1 MQKEIDILAFG
12 AHADDVEIGMG
23 GTIAKYAASNARIV
37 ICDLTQAEM
46 SSNGTIHTRMKEAKN
61 AGNTLGILHRINAY
75 LPDRGLFLKEEYISR
90 IASII
95 RLYRPKLVFVPYEI
109 DRHPD
114 HGNCAKLVEEACF
127 SAGVRKYVDETD
139 IEPHRVENI
148 YYYMINGFHKPDFA
162 VDTTDFIELKLESL
176 KRYKS
181 QFEMSESSYKTP
193 LVDDYI
199 ESILARDKMIGKEVG
214 VRYAEGFFSKKPLL
228 LSTDLLGGK
237 A

>member
-1 MQKEIDILAFG
+1 MQREIDILAFG

-23 GTIAKYAASNARIV
+23 GTIAKFAASGKRIV

-46 SSNGTIHTRMKEAKN
+46 SSNGTIHTRMEEAKN
-61 AGNTLGILHRINAY
+61 AGEALGIMHRINAY
-75 LPDRGLFLKEEYISR
+75 LPDRGLLLKEEYISR

-95 RLYRPKLVFVPYEI
+95 RIYQPKLIFVPYEI

-127 SAGVRKYVDETD
+127 SAGVRKFIDERD
-139 IEPHRVENI
+139 QQPHRVENI

-162 VDTTDFIELKLESL
+162 VDVTAFIEAKTEGLKA
-176 KRYKS
+176 YKS
-181 QFEMSESSYKTP
+181 QFEMTESSYKTP

-199 ESILARDKMIGKEVG
+199 ESIIARDKMIGKEVG

-228 LSTDLLGGK
+228 LSHDLLGGK

>member
-23 GTIAKYAASNARIV
+23 GTIAKYATSDKRIV

-46 SSNGTIHTRMKEAKN
+46 SSNGTIHARMEEAKN
-61 AGNTLGILHRINAY
+61 AGNNLGIMHRINAY
-75 LPDRGLFLKEEYISR
+75 LPDRGLLLKEEYISR
-90 IASII
+90 VASII
-95 RLYRPKLVFVPYEI
+95 RLYRPKLVFVPYEM

-127 SAGVRKYVDETD
+127 SAGIRKYVDETD
-139 IEPHRVENI
+139 LEPHRVENI

-162 VDTTDFIELKLESL
+162 IDVTDFIELKSESL
-176 KRYKS
+176 KAYKS
-181 QFEMSESSYKTP
+181 QFEISESSYKTP
-193 LVDDYI
+193 LLDDYV
-199 ESILARDKMIGKEVG
+199 ESIIARDKMIGKEVG

-228 LSTDLLGGK
+228 LSNDLLGGK

>member
-1 MQKEIDILAFG
+1 MQREIDILAFG

-23 GTIAKYAASNARIV
+23 GTVAKFAAAGKRIV

-46 SSNGTIHTRMKEAKN
+46 SSNGTIHTRMEEAKN
-61 AGNTLGILHRINAY
+61 AGETLGIMHRINAY
-75 LPDRGLFLKEEYISR
+75 LPDRGLLLKEEYIAR

-95 RLYRPKLVFVPYEI
+95 RIYQPKLVFVPYEI

-127 SAGVRKYVDETD
+127 SAGVRKFVDERD
-139 IEPHRVENI
+139 QPPHRVENMF
-148 YYYMINGFHKPDFA
+148 YYMINGFHKPDFA
-162 VDTTDFIELKLESL
+162 IDVSDYIELKAEGL
-176 KRYKS
+176 KAYKS
-181 QFEMSESSYKTP
+181 QFEMTESSHKTP

-199 ESILARDKMIGKEVG
+199 ESVIARDKMIGKEVG

-228 LSTDLLGGK
+228 LANDLLGGK

>member
-1 MQKEIDILAFG
+1 MQREIDILAFG

-23 GTIAKYAASNARIV
+23 GTIAKFAASGKRIV

-46 SSNGTIHTRMKEAKN
+46 SSNGTIHTRMEEAKN
-61 AGNTLGILHRINAY
+61 AGEALGIMHRINAY
-75 LPDRGLFLKEEYISR
+75 LPDRGLLLKEEYISR

-95 RLYRPKLVFVPYEI
+95 RIYQPKLIFVPYEI

-127 SAGVRKYVDETD
+127 SAGERKFIDERD
-139 IEPHRVENI
+139 QQPHRVENI

-162 VDTTDFIELKLESL
+162 VDVTAFIEAKTEGLKA
-176 KRYKS
+176 YKS
-181 QFEMSESSYKTP
+181 QFEMTESSYKTP

-199 ESILARDKMIGKEVG
+199 ESIIARDKMIGKEVG

-228 LSTDLLGGK
+228 LSHDLLGGK

>member
-1 MQKEIDILAFG
+1 MQREIDILAFG

-23 GTIAKYAASNARIV
+23 GTIAKFAASGKRIV

-46 SSNGTIHTRMKEAKN
+46 SSNGTIHTRMEEAKN
-61 AGNTLGILHRINAY
+61 AGEALGIMHRINAY
-75 LPDRGLFLKEEYISR
+75 LPDRGLLLKEEYISR

-95 RLYRPKLVFVPYEI
+95 RIYQPKLIFVPYEI

-127 SAGVRKYVDETD
+127 SAGVRKFIDERD
-139 IEPHRVENI
+139 QQPHRVENI

-162 VDTTDFIELKLESL
+162 VDVTEFIEAKTEGLKA
-176 KRYKS
+176 YKS
-181 QFEMSESSYKTP
+181 QFEMTESSYKTP

-199 ESILARDKMIGKEVG
+199 ESIIARDKMIGKEVG

-228 LSTDLLGGK
+228 LSHDLLGGK

>member
-1 MQKEIDILAFG
+1 MQREIDILAIG

-23 GTIAKYAASNARIV
+23 GTIAKFASAGKRIV

-46 SSNGTIHTRMKEAKN
+46 SSNGTIHTRMDEAKN
-61 AGNTLGILHRINAY
+61 AGEVLGILHRINAY

-90 IASII
+90 VASII

-127 SAGVRKYVDETD
+127 SAGVRKYVDEQD
-139 IEPHRVENI
+139 QPPHRVENM

-162 VDTTDFIELKLESL
+162 VDVTEFIEAKTDGLKA
-176 KRYKS
+176 YKS
-181 QFEMSESSYKTP
+181 QFEKTESSFQTP

-199 ESILARDKMIGKEVG
+199 ESIISRDKMIGKEVG

-228 LSTDLLGGK
+228 LSQDLLGGK

>member
-23 GTIAKYAASNARIV
+23 GTIAKYAALDKRIV
-37 ICDLTQAEM
+37 ICDMTQAEM
-46 SSNGTIHTRMKEAKN
+46 SSNGTIHTRMEEAKN
-61 AGNTLGILHRINAY
+61 SGKTLGIMHRINAY

-90 IASII
+90 VASII

-139 IEPHRVENI
+139 LEPHRVENM

-162 VDTTDFIELKLESL
+162 VDVTDFIELKSESL
-176 KRYKS
+176 KAYKS
-181 QFEMSESSYKTP
+181 QFEMSESSYQTP

-199 ESILARDKMIGKEVG
+199 ESIIARDKMIGKEVG

-228 LSTDLLGGK
+228 VSNDLLGGK

>member
-1 MQKEIDILAFG
+1 MQREIDILAFG

-23 GTIAKYAASNARIV
+23 GTIAKYAASGKRMV

-46 SSNGTIHTRMKEAKN
+46 SSNGTVHTRMEEAKN
-61 AGNTLGILHRINAY
+61 AGEALGIMHRVNAY

-90 IASII
+90 VASII
-95 RLYRPKLVFVPYEI
+95 RLYRPKLIFVPYEI

-127 SAGVRKYVDETD
+127 SAGVRKYIDEQD
-139 IEPHRVENI
+139 LPPHRVGNM

-162 VDTTDFIELKLESL
+162 IDITDFIEPKSKGLKA
-176 KRYKS
+176 YKS
-181 QFEMSESSYKTP
+181 QFEMTESSYKTP
-193 LVDDYI
+193 LVEDYI
-199 ESILARDKMIGKEVG
+199 ESIIARDKMIGKEVG

-228 LSTDLLGGK
+228 LSHDLLGGK